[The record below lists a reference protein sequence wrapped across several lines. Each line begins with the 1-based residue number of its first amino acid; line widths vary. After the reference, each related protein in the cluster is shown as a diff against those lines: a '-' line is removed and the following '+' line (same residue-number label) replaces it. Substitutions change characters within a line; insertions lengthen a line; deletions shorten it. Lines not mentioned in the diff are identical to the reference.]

1 MPIFLN
7 GEGNGKP
14 FLGIIP
20 FPDEPPRSEVSNMLL
35 GKSGEMN
42 ERRSWAKA
50 EMTLSCLAQARL
62 QPSAL
67 HIFQPHA
74 SLLEEPR
81 SRILAWV
88 GEGSWWNQICF
99 CCFSSSFRCSPHSHW
114 CPQQQLVSRWFWPLG
129 VSLSPWPCVHTLLT
143 TAASVS
149 EFLNKKI
156 HTDCVFPSLLLFK

>member
-1 MPIFLN
+1 MLIFLN

-81 SRILAWV
+81 FQDSGLGWGRQLMEPNLFLLLLLLVQVLPPFSLMPAATV
-88 GEGSWWNQICF
+88 G
-99 CCFSSSFRCSPHSHW
+99 
-114 CPQQQLVSRWFWPLG
+114 VKM
-129 VSLSPWPCVHTLLT
+129 VLT
-143 TAASVS
+143 TGGQPLTMALCPYAAHDSGKC
-149 EFLNKKI
+149 LW
-156 HTDCVFPSLLLFK
+156 VFK

>member
-20 FPDEPPRSEVSNMLL
+20 FSDEPPRSEVSNMLL

-67 HIFQPHA
+67 QIFQPHA
-74 SLLEEPR
+74 SLLKEPR
-81 SRILAWV
+81 FQDSGLGWGR
-88 GEGSWWNQICF
+88 
-99 CCFSSSFRCSPHSHW
+99 
-114 CPQQQLVSRWFWPLG
+114 QLMEPNL
-129 VSLSPWPCVHTLLT
+129 
-143 TAASVS
+143 
-149 EFLNKKI
+149 FL
-156 HTDCVFPSLLLFK
+156 LLLFLVQVLPPILTDAHSSSWCQDGSDHWGSAPHHGPVSVHCSRQRQASLSF

>member
-20 FPDEPPRSEVSNMLL
+20 FSDEPPRSEMSDMLL

-67 HIFQPHA
+67 QIFQPHA

-81 SRILAWV
+81 FQDSGLGWGRQLMEPNV
-88 GEGSWWNQICF
+88 FLLLLLLVQVLP
-99 CCFSSSFRCSPHSHW
+99 PHSH
-114 CPQQQLVSRWFWPLG
+114 
-129 VSLSPWPCVHTLLT
+129 
-143 TAASVS
+143 
-149 EFLNKKI
+149 
-156 HTDCVFPSLLLFK
+156 